1 MQYFRLLLKCSFRL
15 LLKNLYGN
23 EKVKSIARCKVLR
36 CFNKKVSPEAAARL
50 GDDFS
55 LSEVIY
61 AIQRLRNNTSPG
73 PDGLTSELYKQHSST
88 FGQILKHLFN
98 DALHGRRLPESFKKA
113 VIKVLPKEG
122 KCEDVTCFRPISL
135 INSDQKVL
143 AHLIAERLKSVLTNL
158 IGFEQYA
165 YLKNR
170 NISKALLDLKCRMK
184 LSDWDHCVVKI
195 DFAKAFDR
203 VDRPYMFQL
212 LRKMQLPESLI
223 QLIEEIYYKT
233 KSVIGVNGYFTKE
246 VCIHRGVRQG
256 CPLSALLYIIALEPL
271 LIKLSFDKRLSR
283 TSSRCSVAYADDVTV
298 LVKSKELKHL
308 FAIIDWFCR
317 GTQFKVNKD
326 KCDFVTNYAIPG
338 YKTKQ
343 TSKIL
348 GVEVGDKH
356 AAKES
361 TIERSLKVLSQSNK
375 YFNQFMSLR
384 GKSKAIMTFV
394 IPKLLHTLRHFP
406 ASRKLVVAY
415 QKFCR
420 NVLWGAGRK
429 TEIALQHLERPV
441 ERGGI
446 ALPNLKCHI
455 LAAKINDIKTV
466 LYCDDDDLKTN
477 FNKLFRKKCFELKQN
492 IAKDLKVFKKDLV
505 IEKGKL
511 YLKDACQKLVINGTT
526 TYRDIYFHLLQVLH
540 GKTAWNNRI
549 QKSLEKFSLSS
560 HHLFAFN
567 KWLWKQD
574 VITALEKNTMF
585 KLLYNCIPD
594 RDVLWDKGLKRH
606 PLCFLC
612 EMEYENIPH
621 LFNACNVAQSHLIRT
636 DAATLGKIF
645 DKPYSLLKT
654 KTVATILFGTYTE
667 DKDKTLFH
675 LDRLFQTF
683 AYS

>member
-1 MQYFRLLLKCSFRL
+1 MTRVVDRECKVISWNCRGLKQVSKLVRFLKNIKDYKQKPLIICLQEIKLKLLGDKIIETINFHKLKYILQPAEGTSGGLLILHSDYLKVDVLSSDEVCQIIFVPDLTTIFVNVYIKTSDYARYCLQLSRSTEKLENFTNKETRILLLGDINAYSNAKKDRQGEKTSAIIKKDLHVQIYKKLEPVLQELGVEDVATALDAEQHTHFCAKTKTTTRIDHIFSNEIQDNDVISCHKNNLSDHSWIEYDIASTLPTDWGPGMWRLNNNILTENYRLIEEQLSSYSTDCYDICKQNLRDTLRSIAINKKHLDNKYKFYVLENLNKCPSDDAEQMKYWQCLLSDIEKKECNEVLQSMKGHLKEIYEGKSESVKKWASQSQPKNKITSLKSLKDGRILTTTSEILTEMRSFY
-15 LLKNLYGN
+15 KNLYGN

-122 KCEDVTCFRPISL
+122 KREDVTCFRPISL

-271 LIKLSFDKRLSR
+271 LIKL
-283 TSSRCSVAYADDVTV
+283 
-298 LVKSKELKHL
+298 
-308 FAIIDWFCR
+308 
-317 GTQFKVNKD
+317 
-326 KCDFVTNYAIPG
+326 
-338 YKTKQ
+338 
-343 TSKIL
+343 
-348 GVEVGDKH
+348 
-356 AAKES
+356 
-361 TIERSLKVLSQSNK
+361 
-375 YFNQFMSLR
+375 
-384 GKSKAIMTFV
+384 
-394 IPKLLHTLRHFP
+394 
-406 ASRKLVVAY
+406 
-415 QKFCR
+415 
-420 NVLWGAGRK
+420 
-429 TEIALQHLERPV
+429 
-441 ERGGI
+441 
-446 ALPNLKCHI
+446 
-455 LAAKINDIKTV
+455 
-466 LYCDDDDLKTN
+466 
-477 FNKLFRKKCFELKQN
+477 
-492 IAKDLKVFKKDLV
+492 
-505 IEKGKL
+505 
-511 YLKDACQKLVINGTT
+511 
-526 TYRDIYFHLLQVLH
+526 
-540 GKTAWNNRI
+540 
-549 QKSLEKFSLSS
+549 
-560 HHLFAFN
+560 
-567 KWLWKQD
+567 
-574 VITALEKNTMF
+574 
-585 KLLYNCIPD
+585 
-594 RDVLWDKGLKRH
+594 
-606 PLCFLC
+606 
-612 EMEYENIPH
+612 
-621 LFNACNVAQSHLIRT
+621 
-636 DAATLGKIF
+636 
-645 DKPYSLLKT
+645 
-654 KTVATILFGTYTE
+654 
-667 DKDKTLFH
+667 
-675 LDRLFQTF
+675 
-683 AYS
+683 